1 MKLLFRLTFLLM
13 CIIVTSCTDSFE
25 EPECARDYI
34 PESFAKDGQQTVDAI
49 NGLPK
54 KLFKFDSI
62 KFLWQPNQ
70 SFLQR
75 PLLILHNCVKGDGT
89 NQAMRKFSRLPI

>member
-34 PESFAKDGQQTVDAI
+34 PESFAKTVNKPLMQSMVCLSFRPVDHR
-49 NGLPK
+49 LVFQ
-54 KLFKFDSI
+54 LF
-62 KFLWQPNQ
+62 LM
-70 SFLQR
+70 
-75 PLLILHNCVKGDGT
+75 T
-89 NQAMRKFSRLPI
+89 N